1 MTDDAPTPDGTHHD
15 EDAAAA
21 PQTADDRPSLPEDD
35 SPVLSTTTPD
45 TAGEPRPE
53 DDGADAEPDDE
64 DSAPEPDDEDVQ
76 AESGEA
82 EAHPE
87 EEPKAAEP
95 EPDEA
100 EVTEAPEGESDD
112 EPEPA
117 DDEDAQAESGVP
129 EPDADVAPTGSD
141 EGAEPDDED
150 SAPESDKAEDVQA
163 APGEAEISDAESG
176 VPEPD
181 DEDVQT
187 EPDKAGDVQTEPGE
201 AEAHPEEE
209 PKAAEPEPDEA
220 EVTEAPKS
228 ESDDEPE
235 PDADEDVQAESG
247 VPEPDADVAP
257 TGSDED
263 AEPDDEDV
271 QTESDKAED
280 VQAESDKAEAHP
292 EEEPKV
298 AEPEP
303 GEAEVTEASKGESDA
318 EPEPDA
324 DVAPTGSDEGAEP
337 DDEDSAPE
345 PDDEDVR
352 AESGES
358 EAYPEEEPKVA
369 EPEPDEA
376 EVTEASKG
384 ESDAEPEPAADSGDT
399 DPTGSDEGA
408 EPDDEDVQTEPDKA
422 EDVQTEPDKAEDVQA
437 ESGEAEAH
445 PEEEPKVAE
454 PGEAEATEAP
464 ESEPADVA
472 PTGSDEDAESDA
484 EPEPGEAEAT
494 EAPESEPADVA
505 PTGSDEGA
513 EPDDEDVQTEPDK
526 AEDVQAESG
535 EAEAHPEEEPKA
547 AEPEPGEA
555 EATEAP
561 ESESDS
567 VEPAGPGE
575 DAESGAEDTVVTP
588 VAETL
593 AAMSARTPAEA
604 ATETPTSADSA
615 SAAESGDAEPVES
628 DADAEAEPA
637 GGESL
642 APQSEEAEVSEESE
656 AEEPE
661 PSEAGDAAV
670 AEEPDDED
678 SAPESDSVEL
688 AGPGE
693 DAEPGAEDT
702 VVTPI
707 AETLAAMSARTP
719 AEAATETPE
728 AETPGPEA
736 SAESAAGASAAE
748 APSGDVP
755 ATAAPP
761 VSTRIG
767 TILAKIRAA
776 LAGLLHGR
784 RPGRGVLAGIIGV
797 GLLVLVWGGAAVAT
811 TQHIFAGSTVSG
823 VDVGD
828 MSPDEARQ
836 VVADQIGAELAQPA
850 VLSVDEFTDTLVPA
864 DSGVAVDAAAS
875 IDRLTSPTINPVTL
889 IKRLSGTDVHA
900 VTTVD
905 SGELTNALNARLG
918 TLATGTADAVV
929 TLDGTTPVV
938 TPGADGTGMDVDA
951 SVKALSAGWPLGQET
966 IDLVGGTARPA
977 ITDDDAKAFVD
988 SVLTPLLSDS
998 LTVTAAGTSVEKTAA
1013 SRQVVL
1019 SPDQI
1024 AALTV
1029 ISTEGGELSAVLDSQ
1044 RLHDTIIDAMGAIE
1058 TAPTNAG
1065 WTIDGSAEGAAGAKP
1080 QYVAPSPGEGI
1091 DMDALTQQLVDAGT
1105 TGTTS
1110 DGRTVALTM
1119 ITTQPE
1125 ITTPE
1130 KDWGITEVTGEFST
1144 PFSSEPG
1151 RDQNLIR
1158 GAEQM
1163 NGQIVMPGETFSVEQ
1178 ALGPVDYEHGFTDA
1192 GVISNGQHV
1201 DALGGGLSQ
1210 IGTTMFNVGFEAG
1223 MDDIEHHP
1231 HSYYFD
1237 RYPAGREATLWTG
1250 QKDVKFAN
1258 STPYAALIQ
1267 AWVADGEV
1275 HTRIWSTHYYDVSIT
1290 SSERYN
1296 YRPVQTI
1303 TRPAGAGCQAYSGGN
1318 PGFDITVTR
1327 TRTAPDKA
1335 VPDDVLTTT
1344 YDADNNIACGK
1355 PGKTR

>member
-53 DDGADAEPDDE
+53 DDSADA
-64 DSAPEPDDEDVQ
+64 EPDDEDVQ

-87 EEPKAAEP
+87 EKPKIAEP

-100 EVTEAPEGESDD
+100 EVTEAPESEPDA
-112 EPEPA
+112 EPEPDA
-117 DDEDAQAESGVP
+117 DEDAQAESGVP

-247 VPEPDADVAP
+247 EAEAHPEEEPKASEPDEAEVTEVPEGESDDEPEPDAD
-257 TGSDED
+257 ED
-263 AEPDDEDV
+263 AQAESGVP
-271 QTESDKAED
+271 ESDDED
-280 VQAESDKAEAHP
+280 VQAESGEAEAHP

-298 AEPEP
+298 AELDE
-303 GEAEVTEASKGESDA
+303 TEALDAESGVPESDD

-324 DVAPTGSDEGAEP
+324 DVAPTGSDEGAES
-337 DDEDSAPE
+337 DD
-345 PDDEDVR
+345 
-352 AESGES
+352 
-358 EAYPEEEPKVA
+358 
-369 EPEPDEA
+369 
-376 EVTEASKG
+376 
-384 ESDAEPEPAADSGDT
+384 
-399 DPTGSDEGA
+399 
-408 EPDDEDVQTEPDKA
+408 

-454 PGEAEATEAP
+454 PEPDEAEATEAS
-464 ESEPADVA
+464 ESEP
-472 PTGSDEDAESDA
+472 
-484 EPEPGEAEAT
+484 
-494 EAPESEPADVA
+494 
-505 PTGSDEGA
+505 
-513 EPDDEDVQTEPDK
+513 DDD
-526 AEDVQAESG
+526 
-535 EAEAHPEEEPKA
+535 
-547 AEPEPGEA
+547 
-555 EATEAP
+555 
-561 ESESDS
+561 
-567 VEPAGPGE
+567 EPAGPGE
-575 DAESGAEDTVVTP
+575 DAEPGAEDTVATP

-604 ATETPTSADSA
+604 ATEPPTSADSA

-637 GGESL
+637 GGEGL
-642 APQSEEAEVSEESE
+642 APQSDEAEVSEESG

-678 SAPESDSVEL
+678 SAPEPDSVEP

-702 VVTPI
+702 VVTPV

-755 ATAAPP
+755 ATAAVP

-784 RPGRGVLAGIIGV
+784 RPGRGALAGIIGV

-828 MSPDEARQ
+828 MSPDEARR

-875 IDRLTSPTINPVTL
+875 IDRLTGPTINPVTL

-1024 AALTV
+1024 ADLTV

-1091 DMDALTQQLVDAGT
+1091 DTDALNQQLVDAGT

-1344 YDADNNIACGK
+1344 YDADNNIACGGPK
-1355 PGKTR
+1355 KSR

>member
-15 EDAAAA
+15 EDAVAA

-35 SPVLSTTTPD
+35 SPVLSTTLSTTTPD
-45 TAGEPRPE
+45 AAGEPRPE
-53 DDGADAEPDDE
+53 DNGADAEPDDE
-64 DSAPEPDDEDVQ
+64 DVQ
-76 AESGEA
+76 ASGEA

-100 EVTEAPEGESDD
+100 EVTEAPESEPDD

-117 DDEDAQAESGVP
+117 D
-129 EPDADVAPTGSD
+129 
-141 EGAEPDDED
+141 
-150 SAPESDKAEDVQA
+150 
-163 APGEAEISDAESG
+163 
-176 VPEPD
+176 
-181 DEDVQT
+181 
-187 EPDKAGDVQTEPGE
+187 
-201 AEAHPEEE
+201 
-209 PKAAEPEPDEA
+209 
-220 EVTEAPKS
+220 
-228 ESDDEPE
+228 
-235 PDADEDVQAESG
+235 DEDVQAESG

-263 AEPDDEDV
+263 AEPDDE
-271 QTESDKAED
+271 E
-280 VQAESDKAEAHP
+280 VQAAL
-292 EEEPKV
+292 
-298 AEPEP
+298 
-303 GEAEVTEASKGESDA
+303 GEAESSDA
-318 EPEPDA
+318 EP
-324 DVAPTGSDEGAEP
+324 G
-337 DDEDSAPE
+337 APE
-345 PDDEDVR
+345 
-352 AESGES
+352 
-358 EAYPEEEPKVA
+358 
-369 EPEPDEA
+369 
-376 EVTEASKG
+376 
-384 ESDAEPEPAADSGDT
+384 SDG
-399 DPTGSDEGA
+399 
-408 EPDDEDVQTEPDKA
+408 
-422 EDVQTEPDKAEDVQA
+422 EDVQA

-445 PEEEPKVAE
+445 
-454 PGEAEATEAP
+454 
-464 ESEPADVA
+464 S
-472 PTGSDEDAESDA
+472 
-484 EPEPGEAEAT
+484 
-494 EAPESEPADVA
+494 
-505 PTGSDEGA
+505 
-513 EPDDEDVQTEPDK
+513 
-526 AEDVQAESG
+526 
-535 EAEAHPEEEPKA
+535 EEEPKA
-547 AEPEPGEA
+547 AEPEPNAA
-555 EATEAP
+555 EVTEAP
-561 ESESDS
+561 ESEPDA

-575 DAESGAEDTVVTP
+575 DAEPGAEDTAVTP

-604 ATETPTSADSA
+604 AA
-615 SAAESGDAEPVES
+615 
-628 DADAEAEPA
+628 
-637 GGESL
+637 
-642 APQSEEAEVSEESE
+642 
-656 AEEPE
+656 
-661 PSEAGDAAV
+661 
-670 AEEPDDED
+670 
-678 SAPESDSVEL
+678 
-688 AGPGE
+688 
-693 DAEPGAEDT
+693 
-702 VVTPI
+702 
-707 AETLAAMSARTP
+707 
-719 AEAATETPE
+719 ETPE

-755 ATAAPP
+755 ATAAVP
-761 VSTRIG
+761 VSSRIG
-767 TILAKIRAA
+767 TILAKIKAA
-776 LAGLLHGR
+776 PAGLLHGR
-784 RPGRGVLAGIIGV
+784 RPGRGALAGIIGV

-875 IDRLTSPTINPVTL
+875 IDRLTGPTINPVTL

-1024 AALTV
+1024 ADLTV

-1091 DMDALTQQLVDAGT
+1091 DTDALNQQLVDAGT

-1223 MDDIEHHP
+1223 MDDVEHHP
-1231 HSYYFD
+1231 HSYYFS

-1275 HTRIWSTHYYDVSIT
+1275 HARIWSTHYYDVSIT

-1303 TRPAGAGCQAYSGGN
+1303 TRPAGAGCQSYSGGSA
-1318 PGFDITVTR
+1318 GFDITVTR
-1327 TRTAPDKA
+1327 TRTAPDKTP
-1335 VPDDVLTTT
+1335 PDDVLTTT
-1344 YDADNNIACGK
+1344 YDADNNIECGGTTK
-1355 PGKTR
+1355 PAHSVQPGPSTTILDADARDVADTGSAGT

>member
-1 MTDDAPTPDGTHHD
+1 
-15 EDAAAA
+15 
-21 PQTADDRPSLPEDD
+21 
-35 SPVLSTTTPD
+35 
-45 TAGEPRPE
+45 
-53 DDGADAEPDDE
+53 
-64 DSAPEPDDEDVQ
+64 
-76 AESGEA
+76 
-82 EAHPE
+82 
-87 EEPKAAEP
+87 
-95 EPDEA
+95 
-100 EVTEAPEGESDD
+100 
-112 EPEPA
+112 
-117 DDEDAQAESGVP
+117 
-129 EPDADVAPTGSD
+129 
-141 EGAEPDDED
+141 
-150 SAPESDKAEDVQA
+150 
-163 APGEAEISDAESG
+163 
-176 VPEPD
+176 
-181 DEDVQT
+181 
-187 EPDKAGDVQTEPGE
+187 
-201 AEAHPEEE
+201 
-209 PKAAEPEPDEA
+209 
-220 EVTEAPKS
+220 
-228 ESDDEPE
+228 
-235 PDADEDVQAESG
+235 
-247 VPEPDADVAP
+247 
-257 TGSDED
+257 
-263 AEPDDEDV
+263 
-271 QTESDKAED
+271 
-280 VQAESDKAEAHP
+280 
-292 EEEPKV
+292 
-298 AEPEP
+298 
-303 GEAEVTEASKGESDA
+303 
-318 EPEPDA
+318 
-324 DVAPTGSDEGAEP
+324 
-337 DDEDSAPE
+337 
-345 PDDEDVR
+345 
-352 AESGES
+352 
-358 EAYPEEEPKVA
+358 
-369 EPEPDEA
+369 
-376 EVTEASKG
+376 
-384 ESDAEPEPAADSGDT
+384 
-399 DPTGSDEGA
+399 
-408 EPDDEDVQTEPDKA
+408 
-422 EDVQTEPDKAEDVQA
+422 
-437 ESGEAEAH
+437 
-445 PEEEPKVAE
+445 
-454 PGEAEATEAP
+454 
-464 ESEPADVA
+464 
-472 PTGSDEDAESDA
+472 
-484 EPEPGEAEAT
+484 
-494 EAPESEPADVA
+494 
-505 PTGSDEGA
+505 
-513 EPDDEDVQTEPDK
+513 
-526 AEDVQAESG
+526 
-535 EAEAHPEEEPKA
+535 
-547 AEPEPGEA
+547 
-555 EATEAP
+555 
-561 ESESDS
+561 
-567 VEPAGPGE
+567 
-575 DAESGAEDTVVTP
+575 
-588 VAETL
+588 
-593 AAMSARTPAEA
+593 
-604 ATETPTSADSA
+604 
-615 SAAESGDAEPVES
+615 
-628 DADAEAEPA
+628 
-637 GGESL
+637 
-642 APQSEEAEVSEESE
+642 
-656 AEEPE
+656 
-661 PSEAGDAAV
+661 
-670 AEEPDDED
+670 
-678 SAPESDSVEL
+678 
-688 AGPGE
+688 
-693 DAEPGAEDT
+693 
-702 VVTPI
+702 
-707 AETLAAMSARTP
+707 
-719 AEAATETPE
+719 
-728 AETPGPEA
+728 
-736 SAESAAGASAAE
+736 
-748 APSGDVP
+748 
-755 ATAAPP
+755 
-761 VSTRIG
+761 
-767 TILAKIRAA
+767 
-776 LAGLLHGR
+776 
-784 RPGRGVLAGIIGV
+784 
-797 GLLVLVWGGAAVAT
+797 
-811 TQHIFAGSTVSG
+811 
-823 VDVGD
+823 
-828 MSPDEARQ
+828 MSPDAARQ

-875 IDRLTSPTINPVTL
+875 IDRLTGPTINPVTL

-1024 AALTV
+1024 ADLTV

-1091 DMDALTQQLVDAGT
+1091 DTDALNQQLVDAGT

-1344 YDADNNIACGK
+1344 YDADNNIACGGPK
-1355 PGKTR
+1355 KSR

>member
-15 EDAAAA
+15 EDAVAA

-64 DSAPEPDDEDVQ
+64 DSAPE
-76 AESGEA
+76 
-82 EAHPE
+82 
-87 EEPKAAEP
+87 
-95 EPDEA
+95 
-100 EVTEAPEGESDD
+100 
-112 EPEPA
+112 
-117 DDEDAQAESGVP
+117 
-129 EPDADVAPTGSD
+129 
-141 EGAEPDDED
+141 
-150 SAPESDKAEDVQA
+150 SDKAEDVQA
-163 APGEAEISDAESG
+163 APGEAESSDAEPG
-176 VPEPD
+176 VPESEDEDSAPEPD
-181 DEDVQT
+181 DEDVR
-187 EPDKAGDVQTEPGE
+187 
-201 AEAHPEEE
+201 
-209 PKAAEPEPDEA
+209 
-220 EVTEAPKS
+220 
-228 ESDDEPE
+228 
-235 PDADEDVQAESG
+235 AESG
-247 VPEPDADVAP
+247 
-257 TGSDED
+257 G
-263 AEPDDEDV
+263 
-271 QTESDKAED
+271 
-280 VQAESDKAEAHP
+280 AEAHP

-298 AEPEP
+298 VEPEP
-303 GEAEVTEASKGESDA
+303 VEAEATEAPES
-318 EPEPDA
+318 
-324 DVAPTGSDEGAEP
+324 EP
-337 DDEDSAPE
+337 DDEPEPAGGAPAADSGDADPVEPDAGAAEPADDEDVRAESGGAEAHPEEEPKVVEPEPVEAEATEAPE
-345 PDDEDVR
+345 SEPDDEPEPAGGAPAADSGDADPVEPDAGAAEPADDEDVR

-472 PTGSDEDAESDA
+472 PTGSDE
-484 EPEPGEAEAT
+484 
-494 EAPESEPADVA
+494 
-505 PTGSDEGA
+505 GA

-575 DAESGAEDTVVTP
+575 DAEPGAEDTVATP

-604 ATETPTSADSA
+604 ATEPPTSADSA

-637 GGESL
+637 GGEGL
-642 APQSEEAEVSEESE
+642 APQSDEAEVSEESG

-670 AEEPDDED
+670 AEEPDDEG
-678 SAPESDSVEL
+678 SAPEPDSVEP

-702 VVTPI
+702 VVTPV

-719 AEAATETPE
+719 AEAAAETPE

-784 RPGRGVLAGIIGV
+784 RPGRGALAGIIGV

-875 IDRLTSPTINPVTL
+875 IDRLTGPTINPVTL

-1024 AALTV
+1024 ADLTV

-1091 DMDALTQQLVDAGT
+1091 DTDALNQQLVDAGT

-1344 YDADNNIACGK
+1344 YDADNNIACGGPK
-1355 PGKTR
+1355 KSR

>member
-53 DDGADAEPDDE
+53 DDSADAEPDDE
-64 DSAPEPDDEDVQ
+64 DSAPESDDEDVQ

-87 EEPKAAEP
+87 EEPKVAEP

-209 PKAAEPEPDEA
+209 PKAAEAEPDEA

-247 VPEPDADVAP
+247 E
-257 TGSDED
+257 
-263 AEPDDEDV
+263 
-271 QTESDKAED
+271 
-280 VQAESDKAEAHP
+280 AEAHP
-292 EEEPKV
+292 EEEPK
-298 AEPEP
+298 ASKASEPEP
-303 GEAEVTEASKGESDA
+303 GEAEATEASKGESDD

-345 PDDEDVR
+345 SDKAEDVQAAPGEAEISDAEPGVPESDDEDVQT
-352 AESGES
+352 ESGEA
-358 EAYPEEEPKVA
+358 EAHPEEEPKA
-369 EPEPDEA
+369 SEPDEA
-376 EVTEASKG
+376 EVTEVPEG
-384 ESDAEPEPAADSGDT
+384 ESDDEPEPDA
-399 DPTGSDEGA
+399 
-408 EPDDEDVQTEPDKA
+408 DEDAQA
-422 EDVQTEPDKAEDVQA
+422 ESGVPESDDEDVQA

-454 PGEAEATEAP
+454 LDETEAL
-464 ESEPADVA
+464 
-472 PTGSDEDAESDA
+472 DAESGVPESDD
-484 EPEPGEAEAT
+484 EPEPD
-494 EAPESEPADVA
+494 ADVA

-535 EAEAHPEEEPKA
+535 EAEAHPEEEPKV
-547 AEPEPGEA
+547 AEPEPDEA
-555 EATEAP
+555 EATEAS
-561 ESESDS
+561 ESEPDDD
-567 VEPAGPGE
+567 EPAGPGE
-575 DAESGAEDTVVTP
+575 DAEPGAEDTVATP

-604 ATETPTSADSA
+604 ATEPPTSADSA

-637 GGESL
+637 GGEGL
-642 APQSEEAEVSEESE
+642 APQSDEAEVSEESG

-670 AEEPDDED
+670 AEEPDDEG
-678 SAPESDSVEL
+678 SAPEPDSVEP

-702 VVTPI
+702 VVTPV

-719 AEAATETPE
+719 AEAAAETPE

-784 RPGRGVLAGIIGV
+784 RPGRGALAGIIGV

-875 IDRLTSPTINPVTL
+875 IDRLTGPTINPVTL

-1024 AALTV
+1024 ADLTV

-1091 DMDALTQQLVDAGT
+1091 DTDALNQQLVDAGT

>member
-100 EVTEAPEGESDD
+100 EVTEAPKSESDD
-112 EPEPA
+112 EPEPDA
-117 DDEDAQAESGVP
+117 DEDVQAESGVP

-176 VPEPD
+176 VP
-181 DEDVQT
+181 
-187 EPDKAGDVQTEPGE
+187 
-201 AEAHPEEE
+201 
-209 PKAAEPEPDEA
+209 
-220 EVTEAPKS
+220 
-228 ESDDEPE
+228 
-235 PDADEDVQAESG
+235 
-247 VPEPDADVAP
+247 
-257 TGSDED
+257 
-263 AEPDDEDV
+263 
-271 QTESDKAED
+271 
-280 VQAESDKAEAHP
+280 
-292 EEEPKV
+292 
-298 AEPEP
+298 
-303 GEAEVTEASKGESDA
+303 
-318 EPEPDA
+318 
-324 DVAPTGSDEGAEP
+324 
-337 DDEDSAPE
+337 
-345 PDDEDVR
+345 
-352 AESGES
+352 
-358 EAYPEEEPKVA
+358 
-369 EPEPDEA
+369 
-376 EVTEASKG
+376 
-384 ESDAEPEPAADSGDT
+384 
-399 DPTGSDEGA
+399 
-408 EPDDEDVQTEPDKA
+408 
-422 EDVQTEPDKAEDVQA
+422 
-437 ESGEAEAH
+437 
-445 PEEEPKVAE
+445 
-454 PGEAEATEAP
+454 
-464 ESEPADVA
+464 
-472 PTGSDEDAESDA
+472 
-484 EPEPGEAEAT
+484 
-494 EAPESEPADVA
+494 
-505 PTGSDEGA
+505 

-702 VVTPI
+702 VVTPV

-755 ATAAPP
+755 ATAAVP

-776 LAGLLHGR
+776 PAGLLHGR

-875 IDRLTSPTINPVTL
+875 IDRLTGPTINPVTL